1 MEKDVDWMT
10 RLTRICNKYCLI
22 INNYITIQI
31 PYFVGGKGLVDIIK
45 VFKDFVGGK
54 GFFLENIEKKFL
66 KIVIIISFILVR

>member
-1 MEKDVDWMT
+1 MT

-54 GFFLENIEKKFL
+54 GFFLENIEKNFL